1 MVIAKPRESGASLFL
16 GHTMNLVKAFALKA
30 LSALLFALL
39 SACVRYLGEQSVPLG
54 QMVFFRAAFAIVPVL
69 LIDAWRR
76 ELADVVRTKRP
87 LGHLLRGTIS
97 MAGMF
102 LNFAALARLPLVDAT
117 AISFAAPLITVA
129 FAAWFLGE
137 RVRIY
142 RWSAVAV
149 GFAGIIVML
158 WPYLNIAQ
166 YTAGGSATVAATVG
180 VVCGLTAAFTN
191 AGSVVQ
197 TRRLTDTETTS
208 SIVFFFSLFCAI
220 AGLAT
225 LPFGWIWPSGM
236 QLAVL
241 IASGLIGGL
250 AHIVLTSSYRYAP
263 ASLVAPLDYTTMIWA
278 FVLGYVIFGEVPTIY
293 VFVGGAIVAASG
305 IFVIWRERQLGLR
318 RIREAEGPANIS

>member
-1 MVIAKPRESGASLFL
+1 VFL
-16 GHTMNLVKAFALKA
+16 GGTMNLVKAFLLKA

-39 SACVRYLGEQSVPLG
+39 SACVRYLGEQAVPLG
-54 QMVFFRAAFAIVPVL
+54 EVVFFRAAFAIVPVL

-76 ELADVVRTKRP
+76 ELADVVRTERP
-87 LGHLLRGTIS
+87 LGHLLRGAIS
-97 MAGMF
+97 IAGMF

-137 RVRIY
+137 RVRVY

-158 WPYLNIAQ
+158 WPYLNLAQ

-191 AGSVVQ
+191 AGSVIQ

-236 QLAVL
+236 QPTVL
-241 IASGLIGGL
+241 IAAGLIGGL
-250 AHIVLTSSYRYAP
+250 AHIVLTSSYRFAP

-278 FVLGYVIFGEVPTIY
+278 FVLGYAIFGEVPTIY